1 MTISATAAFRASTKL
16 DLDLEKF
23 YISIGQ
29 NVAKYRQIKGVSQ
42 LDLAHAIGHK
52 STTIISLAE
61 ISNKKHFNLEHLFKI
76 AQYLEV
82 DICDLIQ

>member
-1 MTISATAAFRASTKL
+1 MSKSTTKS

-23 YISIGQ
+23 YILIGQ
-29 NVAKYRQIKGVSQ
+29 NVAKYREMKGVSQ

-61 ISNKKHFNLEHLFKI
+61 ISNKKHFNLEHLYRI
-76 AQYLEV
+76 AKYLEI
-82 DICDLIQ
+82 DICNLLQ